1 MFVITR
7 GIVTALCDLCDS
19 AIVDYERAALLS
31 PRRKNHVDNGVLDAV
46 LVCSIRCDA
55 QVRSEWPRVRVWN
68 CISLERF
75 ARSLRAPSVQP
86 AVARGPSAE
95 ERVLAHLARVN
106 SADRASLARSLN
118 LAELYL
124 RNVLKRLERDNQI
137 VKTADGV
144 FQLAKSLETAGVG
157 GSFQPDSA

>member
-1 MFVITR
+1 
-7 GIVTALCDLCDS
+7 
-19 AIVDYERAALLS
+19 
-31 PRRKNHVDNGVLDAV
+31 
-46 LVCSIRCDA
+46 
-55 QVRSEWPRVRVWN
+55 
-68 CISLERF
+68 
-75 ARSLRAPSVQP
+75 VQP